1 MGCASLE
8 FMMTVSDTGMSAKPR
23 QWERTN
29 LFLGINFNK
38 KRLNLA
44 QAKNISFLWAMSA
57 VFMPTY
63 NPEDWN
69 LRRELDSIVM
79 VTYFPFTR

>member
-44 QAKNISFLWAMSA
+44 QAKNISFL
-57 VFMPTY
+57 
-63 NPEDWN
+63 
-69 LRRELDSIVM
+69 
-79 VTYFPFTR
+79 